1 MIFGDRAT
9 TRQALRRFLHA
20 GGTVTL
26 VLDGPLPD
34 PADRIDTVRYAPR
47 PAPSDTAGLLRL
59 IGPAWLIVDVGL
71 PSAFRE
77 RICELASHLHVL
89 IVTEE
94 PSPRKGSVTL
104 VGGGPGTTSLLTL
117 EACAALRQADVVFY
131 DRLAATDDL
140 AELAAGAEQIDVGKS
155 PYHHPVTQGSIEDQM
170 ISRARRGES
179 VVRLKGGDPF
189 VLGRGGEEMLAC
201 AQAGVAVRVVPGIS
215 SALSVP
221 AACGIPVTHR
231 GVSKGFTVISG
242 HVPPEPAEL
251 EALVKLGATIVI
263 LMGISNLAQIMAGL
277 ARAGLPAHA
286 RSGDRTRLLRGPA
299 QHDQLRRRPGG
310 HRPPAGRQLTR
321 GGGDR

>member
-1 MIFGDRAT
+1 MQIDLDPRGRKVVIFGDRAT

-77 RICELASHLHVL
+77 RIRELASHLHVL

-94 PSPRKGSVTL
+94 PAPREGSVTL

-140 AELAAGAEQIDVGKS
+140 AELAAGSRTDRCRQVPVSPSGGPGLDRGPDDQPRPPGRVGGPAQRRRS
-155 PYHHPVTQGSIEDQM
+155 V
-170 ISRARRGES
+170 RARSWR
-179 VVRLKGGDPF
+179 GGDAGLRP
-189 VLGRGGEEMLAC
+189 GRGG
-201 AQAGVAVRVVPGIS
+201 RP
-215 SALSVP
+215 
-221 AACGIPVTHR
+221 
-231 GVSKGFTVISG
+231 
-242 HVPPEPAEL
+242 
-251 EALVKLGATIVI
+251 
-263 LMGISNLAQIMAGL
+263 
-277 ARAGLPAHA
+277 
-286 RSGDRTRLLRGPA
+286 
-299 QHDQLRRRPGG
+299 RRPGHLQRAVGAGGLRHPG
-310 HRPPAGRQLTR
+310 HPPRGQQGLHGDLRSCPAGARTSWRLWS
-321 GGGDR
+321 GSAPPS